1 MRILRNVLLCVLFVA
16 AVFIASANVQ
26 LVEIV
31 YLPSTGLGSGWQ
43 PRSVQLPLF
52 VIVLG
57 ALGLGALIGG
67 AAGLFE
73 QGRLR
78 LALRQSR
85 KAAHKALADAADA
98 EARLVSEREGT
109 EKLRREA
116 EVARMEAE
124 RARRSAAATETPPSE
139 SPSRDSDA

>member
-1 MRILRNVLLCVLFVA
+1 VKILRNVLLCVLFVV
-16 AVFIASANVQ
+16 AVFISSANVQ

-31 YLPSTGLGSGWQ
+31 YLPATGLESGWQ
-43 PRSVQLPLF
+43 PRAIQLPLF

-57 ALGLGALIGG
+57 ALGVGALLGG

-85 KAAHKALADAADA
+85 KTEHKAVADLAAA
-98 EARLVSEREGT
+98 EAGLASEREGSQR
-109 EKLRREA
+109 LQRELEA
-116 EVARMEAE
+116 AHASAE
-124 RARRSAAATETPPSE
+124 RARRATIGVETPPGE
-139 SPSRDSDA
+139 NAARDDEA

>member
-1 MRILRNVLLCVLFVA
+1 MKIVRNVVLCVLFVV
-16 AVFIASANVQ
+16 AVFISSANVQ

-31 YLPSTGLGSGWQ
+31 YLPATGLESGWQ
-43 PRSVQLPLF
+43 PRSIQLPLF

-57 ALGLGALIGG
+57 ALGIGALLGG

-85 KAAHKALADAADA
+85 KVEHKAVADLATA
-98 EARLVSEREGT
+98 EASLASEREGSAR
-109 EKLRREA
+109 LRHDLDA
-116 EVARMEAE
+116 ARTAAE
-124 RARRSAAATETPPSE
+124 RARRLSPGAETPPNE
-139 SPSRDSDA
+139 IPPHAPEE

>member
-1 MRILRNVLLCVLFVA
+1 MKILRNVLLCVLFVA
-16 AVFIASANVQ
+16 AVFISSANVQ

-31 YLPSTGLGSGWQ
+31 YLPATGLESGWQ
-43 PRSVQLPLF
+43 PRSIQLPLF

-57 ALGLGALIGG
+57 ALGIGALLGG

-85 KAAHKALADAADA
+85 KAEHKAVAELA
-98 EARLVSEREGT
+98 EAETGLAGERET
-109 EKLRREA
+109 AARLRRDLEA
-116 EVARMEAE
+116 ARAAAE
-124 RARRSAAATETPPSE
+124 RARRAPPESETPPNES
-139 SPSRDSDA
+139 SPSQAQP